1 MGVYDIWEFKSVP
14 WLEDLEFEG
23 FGIGNLEV

>member
-1 MGVYDIWEFKSVP
+1 MGVYDIWEFKSIV

-23 FGIGNLEV
+23 FGIENLGV